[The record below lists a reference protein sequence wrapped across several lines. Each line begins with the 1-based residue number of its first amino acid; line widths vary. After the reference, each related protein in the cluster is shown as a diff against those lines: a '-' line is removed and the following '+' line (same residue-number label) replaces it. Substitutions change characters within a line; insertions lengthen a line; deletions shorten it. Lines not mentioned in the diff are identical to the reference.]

1 VSAPSRAQIVAAFAA
16 IYLLWGGTF
25 LAIRYAVADM
35 PPLLT
40 IALRCLGAAALLFG
54 WLWVHRQGRIPSA
67 AQWRTALVAGTFLFL
82 GCHGILAWAE
92 QRVSSG
98 EAALFMTAIP
108 LWLVLLD
115 ALRLRRL
122 PSGKVLAG
130 LGLGVVGVATL
141 TVSGDAWS
149 GTAAARIWL
158 VVSALFWAIG
168 SLVARHGA
176 RSASVV
182 ESTAMQLAAG
192 GAVVLLASAGA
203 GELAAWSVAQVTPRG
218 ALALGFLIVGG
229 TVLGFGAYTWLLQ
242 VTTPAA
248 VGSYAF
254 VNPVIALGLAW
265 LVGDGELTG
274 SVLLSAAIVVG
285 AVVLTWAPV
294 QATTFRARRGTT
306 IATTPEAARNPCA
319 AVSHRSPAGA
329 AFPPAPESRAHA
341 AAPPGGGR
349 AQPGRPGL
357 RNRSARSAHGSARR
371 PPRPDSAL
379 PKPRNRSRP

>member
-1 VSAPSRAQIVAAFAA
+1 MSAPSRAQIVGAFAA

-25 LAIRYAVADM
+25 LAIRYAVTDL

-40 IALRCLGAAALLFG
+40 IALRCLGAAALLFA
-54 WLWVHRQGRIPSA
+54 WLWLRRQGSIPSA
-67 AQWRTALVAGTFLFL
+67 AQWRTAFIAGAFLFL

-115 ALRLRRL
+115 AARLRHAPGPR
-122 PSGKVLAG
+122 VLAG
-130 LGLGVVGVATL
+130 LALGVVGVGVLTL
-141 TVSGDAWS
+141 NGAWS
-149 GTAAARIWL
+149 GNTADRIWL

-176 RSASVV
+176 RSSSVV

-203 GELAAWSVAQVTPRG
+203 GELTGWSMAQVTPRA

-274 SVLLSAAIVVG
+274 SVLVSASIVVS
-285 AVVLTWAPV
+285 AVVLTW
-294 QATTFRARRGTT
+294 T
-306 IATTPEAARNPCA
+306 
-319 AVSHRSPAGA
+319 PAGLS
-329 AFPPAPESRAHA
+329 SRAQRGIL
-341 AAPPGGGR
+341 PTPS
-349 AQPGRPGL
+349 L
-357 RNRSARSAHGSARR
+357 RSG
-371 PPRPDSAL
+371 
-379 PKPRNRSRP
+379 

>member
-1 VSAPSRAQIVAAFAA
+1 VSAPARAQLAGAFVA

-25 LAIRYAVADM
+25 LAIRYAVTDM
-35 PPLLT
+35 PPLLM
-40 IALRCLGAAALLFG
+40 IALRCLGAAALLFL
-54 WLWVHRQGRIPSA
+54 WLWLRRKGSVPSA
-67 AQWRTALVAGTFLFL
+67 AQWRTALLAGTFLFL

-115 ALRLRRL
+115 AIRLRHA
-122 PSGKVLAG
+122 PSGRVLAG
-130 LGLGVVGVATL
+130 LALGVVGVGIL
-141 TVSGDAWS
+141 TVSGDTWS
-149 GTAAARIWL
+149 GTTGDRISL

-168 SLVARHGA
+168 SLLARHGA
-176 RSASVV
+176 RSSSVV

-203 GELAAWSVAQVTPRG
+203 GELAGWSFAQVTPRA

-254 VNPVIALGLAW
+254 VNPVIAIGLAW

-274 SVLLSAAIVVG
+274 SVVLSAAIVVS
-285 AVVLTWAPV
+285 AVVLTWTPAGLSSRV
-294 QATTFRARRGTT
+294 QRGILPGRARA
-306 IATTPEAARNPCA
+306 IPMQDP
-319 AVSHRSPAGA
+319 SLRSG
-329 AFPPAPESRAHA
+329 
-341 AAPPGGGR
+341 
-349 AQPGRPGL
+349 
-357 RNRSARSAHGSARR
+357 
-371 PPRPDSAL
+371 
-379 PKPRNRSRP
+379 